1 MTTSTTTLDGSA
13 PGAAFGEGTVQIE
26 GFAVRYFTAGD
37 GEPVVVLHGAGGPR
51 FSVPLDRFARTRRVI
66 LMELPGFGE
75 QVNDVH
81 ASQAE
86 LAEAAAQAVAA
97 IGLDRYHVLGT
108 SFGGAIALHLAL
120 AHPDRLI
127 SLVLE
132 SPAAFREGATPPVD
146 LSPEEMI
153 SRFRAH
159 PERLPAFTPPD
170 PESMARSWPVVE
182 RLLASRPD
190 FDADLA
196 ERLPEC
202 MVRTLVVFGDRD
214 GIIPPANGRTYRR
227 LMPNCSL
234 IFVHDAAHD
243 IQADRAEA
251 FTDLIEDF
259 LNRGWQFLLPEES
272 TVINP

>member
-1 MTTSTTTLDGSA
+1 MTSTAPILDDSA
-13 PGAAFGEGTVQIE
+13 PGAGFSEGTVQID
-26 GFAVRYFTAGD
+26 GFAVRYFTAGE
-37 GEPVVVLHGAGGPR
+37 GEPIVVLHGAGGPQ
-51 FSVPLDRFARTRRVI
+51 FSAPLDHFARNRRVV
-66 LMELPGFGE
+66 LLELPGFGQ

-86 LAEAAAQAVAA
+86 LAEAAAQAVAS
-97 IGLDRYHVLGT
+97 IGLERYHVLGT

-132 SPAAFREGATPPVD
+132 SPAAFREGATSPADIPPA
-146 LSPEEMI
+146 EMI

-159 PERLPAFTPPD
+159 PERLPAFAPPD
-170 PESMARSWPVVE
+170 PESMARSWPLVE

-196 ERLPEC
+196 DRLPEC

-251 FTDLIEDF
+251 FTDLVADF
-259 LNRGWQFLLPEES
+259 LNRGWQFLLPEVS